1 MARQQLPMLGKSSI
15 ERGISDALIGLYDLA
30 PLVSYQWIEGVKDR
44 RQWLN
49 QIGPVLLLLLFY
61 SSIHLLLYY
70 FSSSSV
76 QSRSVHIYPCPTCKW
91 LIVVSIHLCASAAHW
106 LAHSLEDNPC
116 PMPMTKTPTFLWAA
130 VRWGKAKWQSR
141 HCRSTR
147 QMKHKIAWV

>member
-15 ERGISDALIGLYDLA
+15 QRGISDALIGLYDLA

-106 LAHSLEDNPC
+106 LAHSLCQWQRLPLSYGQQWGEVKLSDNQDSAG
-116 PMPMTKTPTFLWAA
+116 LQD
-130 VRWGKAKWQSR
+130 KWSI
-141 HCRSTR
+141 
-147 QMKHKIAWV
+147 K